1 MRAAVLVVAATA
13 SADDA
18 PWKFLASYPAQ
29 LDALADMIVRVFLPG
44 DISTDA
50 K

>member
-18 PWKFLASYPAQ
+18 PWKREMYASLETYLREKSERAV
-29 LDALADMIVRVFLPG
+29 LEVSAAG
-44 DISTDA
+44 GS
-50 K
+50 